1 MTPLHPETVLAI
13 SAVFTLAATIVV
25 ALSILAAGEAEMKIF
40 LENTSVF
47 VAFLAIVA
55 VNLFVLTL
63 PVIGLLWIFGV
74 LK

>member
-1 MTPLHPETVLAI
+1 
-13 SAVFTLAATIVV
+13 
-25 ALSILAAGEAEMKIF
+25 MKIF

>member
-1 MTPLHPETVLAI
+1 MSTNGIAANEPARERCARSLRI
-13 SAVFTLAATIVV
+13 RTL
-25 ALSILAAGEAEMKIF
+25 LAAGEAEMKIF

>member
-1 MTPLHPETVLAI
+1 
-13 SAVFTLAATIVV
+13 
-25 ALSILAAGEAEMKIF
+25 MKSF
-40 LENTSVF
+40 LESTFVF

>member
-1 MTPLHPETVLAI
+1 MSTNGGGKNEPARERCAR
-13 SAVFTLAATIVV
+13 TLGIRT
-25 ALSILAAGEAEMKIF
+25 LLAAGEAEMKIF
-40 LENTSVF
+40 LESTSVF